1 MANKENKENK
11 KKNQIDQK
19 DLADDLSKILGDLLE
34 KLKSRSLQIGF
45 DHLLANNNA
54 DDIKKWRYQQ
64 INDFGAFKTQLD
76 KLVNTEKK
84 TLQKSLENGLSLTE
98 LNNKQVKSI
107 QKEVNKGILKLRESV
122 ISTQASNIEQ
132 VSSQTKTLKSNVT
145 NALKESIASVITK
158 TNDYGIVTYKNGRKM
173 KWENYMEM
181 KVRTDIQNDIADNMV
196 KAGSE
201 NGIIFYLATYHGDC
215 APDHADFQGKIYCAK
230 DWKSICPKVYFDNV
244 SNYISTHNIM
254 SVEDVMG
261 PKGNYLTK
269 RPNCRHYFQYI
280 SIQEVLDVKND
291 GDLDKLREHYNL
303 NSSGKYKPE
312 KYDALKKQRYNERQI
327 RKIKGKIETQE
338 KLASS
343 FNDKTSYEEILKK
356 NSNLKILNLKLKD
369 AQKIQRELINSK
381 KGVLVRNYN
390 REAYQKMVS
399 DFRIEK
405 PISLKDRSTYDNM
418 DIDEFY
424 RAKSR
429 ERTNI
434 KPISN
439 ESFKRLMIRAEKL
452 GTTYVRGGKWV
463 EEHLDKADAAASS
476 IGSILLFRKQVTKSE
491 VLEEIYHVEQ
501 NLRKL
506 NDDKNNDVRSI
517 LNEID
522 AKEYL
527 LRVAK
532 KYKIPRSETE
542 ETKKQLEFYKRKL
555 AEIEDK

>member
-1 MANKENKENK
+1 M
-11 KKNQIDQK
+11 
-19 DLADDLSKILGDLLE
+19 SKILGNLLDN
-34 KLKSRSLQIGF
+34 LKSKSLQIGF
-45 DHLLANNNA
+45 DHLLTNSNA

-76 KLVNTEKK
+76 KLINTEKK

-98 LNNKQVKSI
+98 LNGKQMKSI
-107 QKEVNKGILKLRESV
+107 QKEVNRGILKLRESV

-132 VSSQTKTLKSNVT
+132 VSSQATKVLKSNVT
-145 NALKESIASVITK
+145 DALKEIISSVITK

-196 KAGSE
+196 KTGSK
-201 NGIIFYLATYHGDC
+201 NGIIFYVATYHGDC

-230 DWKSICPKVYFDNV
+230 GWKSICPKEYLDKV
-244 SNYISTHNIM
+244 SNYISTHKIM

-303 NSSGKYKPE
+303 NSAGKYMPE
-312 KYDALKKQRYNERQI
+312 KYEALKKQRYNERQI
-327 RKIKGKIETQE
+327 RKLKGQIETQE

-343 FNDKTSYEEILKK
+343 FNDKTSYEEILKR

-369 AQKIQRELINSK
+369 AQKSQRELINSK
-381 KGVLVRNYN
+381 KGILVRNYD

-405 PISLKDRSTYDNM
+405 PASLKNRSTYDNM
-418 DIDEFY
+418 NIDEFY

-452 GTTYVRGGKWV
+452 GATYVRGETWV
-463 EEHLDKADAAASS
+463 EEHLDKMDAAASS
-476 IGSILLFRKQVTKSE
+476 IGSVLLFRKQVTKSE

-506 NDDKNNDVRSI
+506 NNDKEFYLRKI

-527 LRVAK
+527 LKVAK
-532 KYKIPRSETE
+532 KYKIPRQEIE
-542 ETKKQLEFYKRKL
+542 ESQMQLEEYKKL
-555 AEIEDK
+555 LEEYKKKNS

>member
-1 MANKENKENK
+1 MANKK
-11 KKNQIDQK
+11 KKSQIEQK
-19 DLADDLSKILGDLLE
+19 DLADDVSKILGDLLDN
-34 KLKSRSLQIGF
+34 LKSKSLQIGF
-45 DHLLANNNA
+45 DHLLTNCNA

-76 KLVNTEKK
+76 KLINTEKK

-98 LNNKQVKSI
+98 LNGKQMKSI
-107 QKEVNKGILKLRESV
+107 QKEVNRGILKLKESV

-132 VSSQTKTLKSNVT
+132 VSSQATKVLKSNVT
-145 NALKESIASVITK
+145 DALKEIISSVITK

-196 KAGSE
+196 KTGSK
-201 NGIIFYLATYHGDC
+201 NGIIFYVATYHGDC

-230 DWKSICPKVYFDNV
+230 GWKSICPKEYLDKV
-244 SNYISTHNIM
+244 SNYISTHDIM

-303 NSSGKYKPE
+303 NSAGKYKPE
-312 KYDALKKQRYNERQI
+312 KYEALKKQRYNERQI
-327 RKIKGKIETQE
+327 RKLKGQIETQE

-343 FNDKTSYEEILKK
+343 FNDKTSYEEILKR

-369 AQKIQRELINSK
+369 AQKSQRELINSK
-381 KGVLVRNYN
+381 KGILVRNYD

-405 PISLKDRSTYDNM
+405 PTSLKNKSTYDNM
-418 DIDEFY
+418 NIDEFY

-452 GTTYVRGGKWV
+452 GATYVRGETWV
-463 EEHLDKADAAASS
+463 EEHLDKTDAAASS
-476 IGSILLFRKQVTKSE
+476 IGSVLLFRKQVTKSE

-506 NDDKNNDVRSI
+506 NNDKEFYLRKI

-527 LRVAK
+527 LKVAK
-532 KYKIPRSETE
+532 KYKIPRQEIE
-542 ETKKQLEFYKRKL
+542 ESQMQLEEYKKL
-555 AEIEDK
+555 LEEYKKKDS